1 MVIEMVMVMLYV
13 DKYWIFSDFIGDFI
27 GIIPRNALSF

>member
-13 DKYWIFSDFIGDFI
+13 DKDWVFSDFIDM
-27 GIIPRNALSF
+27 IPRKALSF